1 MTTVLLAFFFMLVI
15 VAGMSIGVMAGRKP
29 IAGSCGGVGSTCE
42 LCGGNPQ
49 ACTSAASVEAGEAAE
64 LGRDAAATSQ
74 RKHTRTL

>member
-1 MTTVLLAFFFMLVI
+1 MTTVVLAFFFMLVI

-49 ACTSAASVEAGEAAE
+49 ACTSAASVEAAE
-64 LGRDAAATSQ
+64 LGTDATVTP
-74 RKHTRTL
+74 RREHTRTL